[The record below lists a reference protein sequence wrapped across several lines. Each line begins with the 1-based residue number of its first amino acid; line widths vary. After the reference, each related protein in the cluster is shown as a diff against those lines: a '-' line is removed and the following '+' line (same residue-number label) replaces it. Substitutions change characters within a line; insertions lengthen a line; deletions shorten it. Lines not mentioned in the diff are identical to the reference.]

1 MLQSLHVHN
10 FALIEDAKIDFAS
23 GFNIFT
29 GETGAGKSILI
40 DAFGVVLGN
49 RASADY
55 IRSGADSFW
64 VQAVFDI
71 SGLEAV
77 KALLAQQGIDEE
89 DELFLR
95 RRILANG
102 KSQAT
107 VNGVQVPL
115 AVLKSFSELLVDIH
129 GQHENQALLKPDA
142 PLTLVDLYGRKE
154 IAPVLKTYQT
164 LYEAYLAT
172 QARLTQ
178 LENTGS
184 ERERI
189 LDRLEWE
196 IKEITDAAL
205 EAGEL
210 EVLQEEARRLQN
222 SGKIMTAVSSAHEYL
237 DAERGILDGLA
248 AAKDQLGAVVRY
260 DERLSSVCESLESSW
275 ITLDE
280 CRRELS
286 DYLSSEEYD
295 AERAAYVEVRL
306 DLWYRLQKKYG
317 DSYEAIEAYLQQ
329 AQQQADDLTQ
339 LETNIA
345 KARQLLTQ
353 QKSELEQQAQGLSQ
367 LRCKYAAELA
377 AKVTTHIHDLAM
389 QEGKF
394 EIAVAAKEMPGK
406 TGKDEL
412 TFLFTANLG
421 EPIRPLLKVASGGE
435 LSRVALAIKTV
446 LLNASGVP
454 TMVFDEIDT
463 GVGGVTAQKMAEKIA
478 VIAKV
483 GQVLCITH
491 LPQIASFADRH
502 ILIRKESAGGRTST
516 GLTTLDEEGRIQ
528 ELMRMTV
535 GDNVS
540 EVAYANAKELLAAA
554 AKNKQAR

>member
-49 RASADY
+49 RASVDY

-71 SGLEAV
+71 SGIEAV

-295 AERAAYVEVRL
+295 AERAAYVEGRL

>member
-71 SGLEAV
+71 SGIEAV

-248 AAKDQLGAVVRY
+248 VAKDQLGAVVRY

-295 AERAAYVEVRL
+295 AERAAYVEGRL

-317 DSYEAIEAYLQQ
+317 DSYEAIDAYLQQ

-353 QKSELEQQAQGLSQ
+353 QKSGLEQQAQSLSQ

-377 AKVTTHIHDLAM
+377 DKVTTHIHDLAM
-389 QEGKF
+389 PEGKF

-491 LPQIASFADRH
+491 LPQIASVADRH

>member
-71 SGLEAV
+71 SGIEAV

-164 LYEAYLAT
+164 LYEAYLVT

-222 SGKIMTAVSSAHEYL
+222 SGKIMTAVSGAHEYL

-248 AAKDQLGAVVRY
+248 AAKDQLVAVVRY
-260 DERLSSVCESLESSW
+260 DERLRSVCENLESSW

-295 AERAAYVEVRL
+295 AERAAYVEGRL

-317 DSYEAIEAYLQQ
+317 DSYEAIDTYLQQ

-377 AKVTTHIHDLAM
+377 DKVTTHIHDLAM
-389 QEGKF
+389 PEGKF

>member
-10 FALIEDAKIDFAS
+10 FALIEDAKIDFAP

-71 SGLEAV
+71 SGIEAV
-77 KALLAQQGIDEE
+77 KSLLAEQGIDEE

-129 GQHENQALLKPDA
+129 GQHENQALLKSDA
-142 PLTLVDLYGRKE
+142 PLALVDLYGREE
-154 IAPVLKTYQT
+154 IASVRKTYRK
-164 LYEAYLAT
+164 LYTAYLAT
-172 QARLTQ
+172 QAKLTQ
-178 LENTGS
+178 LEQTGS

-196 IKEITDAAL
+196 IKEITEAAL

-210 EVLQEEARRLQN
+210 EALQEEVKRLQN
-222 SGKIMTAVSSAHEYL
+222 SGKIMTAVNSAHEYL
-237 DAERGILDGLA
+237 DSERGILDNLA
-248 AAKDQLGAVVRY
+248 AAKDQLAAVVRY
-260 DERLSSVCESLESSW
+260 DERLHNACESLE
-275 ITLDE
+275 
-280 CRRELS
+280 S

-295 AERAAYVEVRL
+295 AARAAYVEERL

-317 DSYEAIEAYLQQ
+317 DSYEAITAYLEQ
-329 AQQQADDLTQ
+329 AQQQADELAQ
-339 LETNIA
+339 LESNIA
-345 KARQLLTQ
+345 KTKQLLAQ
-353 QKSELEQQAQGLSQ
+353 QKGELEQQAQSLSQ
-367 LRCKYAAELA
+367 LRAKYAGRLA
-377 AKVTTHIHDLAM
+377 SKVTAHIHDLAM
-389 QEGKF
+389 PEGRF
-394 EIAVAAKEMPGK
+394 EIEVTAKDTLTK

-502 ILIRKESAGGRTST
+502 LLIRKESTGGRTST
-516 GLTTLDEEGRIQ
+516 GLTVLDEEGRIQ

>member
-10 FALIEDAKIDFAS
+10 FALIEDAKIDFAP

-71 SGLEAV
+71 SGLTAV
-77 KALLAQQGIDEE
+77 KALLAEQGIDEE

-115 AVLKSFSELLVDIH
+115 AVLKSFSEALVDIH
-129 GQHENQALLKPDA
+129 GQHENQALLKTDA
-142 PLTLVDLYGRKE
+142 PLLLVDLYGRDD
-154 IAPVLKTYQT
+154 ITPVRRAYQE
-164 LYEAYLAT
+164 LYNAYLAT
-172 QARLTQ
+172 QAKLTQ

-189 LDRLEWE
+189 LDRLDWE

-210 EVLQEEARRLQN
+210 ETLQEEAKRLQN
-222 SGKIMTAVSSAHEYL
+222 SGKIMAAVSGAHDLL
-237 DAERGILDGLA
+237 DTDRGILENLA
-248 AAKDQLGAVVRY
+248 AAKDQLTAVLRY
-260 DERLSSVCESLESSW
+260 DERLGGACESLESSW

-286 DYLSSEEYD
+286 DYLSGEEYD
-295 AERAAYVEVRL
+295 GQRAATVESRL

-317 DSYEAIEAYLQQ
+317 DSYEAITAYLQQ
-329 AQQQADDLTQ
+329 AQQQADELTQ
-339 LETNIA
+339 LEANIA
-345 KARQLLTQ
+345 KTKQLLAQ
-353 QKSELEQQAQGLSQ
+353 QKNELEQQAQQLTK

-377 AKVTTHIHDLAM
+377 SKVTEHIHDLAM
-389 QEGKF
+389 PEGKF
-394 EIAVAAKEMPGK
+394 EISVTAKEAFGK

-421 EPIRPLLKVASGGE
+421 ETIRPLLKVASGGE

-478 VIAKV
+478 VIATV

-502 ILIRKESAGGRTST
+502 ILIHKESADGRTST
-516 GLTTLDEEGRIQ
+516 GLATLDAEGRIR

-554 AKNKQAR
+554 VKYKQAR

>member
-10 FALIEDAKIDFAS
+10 FALIEDAKIDFAP

-71 SGLEAV
+71 SRLTTV
-77 KALLAQQGIDEE
+77 KALLAEQGIDEE

-115 AVLKSFSELLVDIH
+115 AVLKSFSEALVDIH
-129 GQHENQALLKPDA
+129 GQHENQALLKADA
-142 PLTLVDLYGRKE
+142 PLSLVDLYGRDD
-154 IAPVLKTYQT
+154 IAPVRRAYQE
-164 LYEAYLAT
+164 LYNAYLAT
-172 QARLTQ
+172 QAKLTQ

-189 LDRLEWE
+189 LDRLDWE

-210 EVLQEEARRLQN
+210 ETLQEEAKRLQN
-222 SGKIMTAVSSAHEYL
+222 SGKIMAAVSGAHDLL
-237 DAERGILDGLA
+237 DTDRGILENLA
-248 AAKDQLGAVVRY
+248 AAKDQLTAVLRY
-260 DERLSSVCESLESSW
+260 DERLGGACESLESSW

-286 DYLSSEEYD
+286 DYLSGEEYD
-295 AERAAYVEVRL
+295 GQRAATVESRL

-317 DSYEAIEAYLQQ
+317 DSYEAITAYLQQ
-329 AQQQADDLTQ
+329 AQQQADELTQ
-339 LETNIA
+339 LEANIA
-345 KARQLLTQ
+345 KTKQLLAQ
-353 QKSELEQQAQGLSQ
+353 QKNELEQQAQQLTK

-377 AKVTTHIHDLAM
+377 SKVTEHIHDLAM
-389 QEGKF
+389 PEGKF
-394 EIAVAAKEMPGK
+394 EISVTAKEAFGK

-421 EPIRPLLKVASGGE
+421 ETIRPLLKVASGGE

-478 VIAKV
+478 VIATV

-502 ILIRKESAGGRTST
+502 ILIHKESADGRTST
-516 GLTTLDEEGRIQ
+516 GLATLDAEGRIR

-554 AKNKQAR
+554 VKYKQAR